1 MKMTLLLI
9 ENTVEPKTMVIQ
21 SGRPRR
27 REIKRNLQ
35 NKFVLIALDIHFI
48 AGKTSCFSTA
58 ASVVINRHSSLPSF
72 AIFWLLRIFFLIF
85 PLLIFLMVFLFVRI
99 DGSNDCVTSALLSSN
114 SWRRWAFIHCFRE
127 SREEKKNRT
136 KAQRTQRTPLC
147 LHFNVVFFYYRK
159 TIYCYVVV
167 VLILLRIYCSVSFGD
182 FSAEICM
189 SPKAKAFDTVKT
201 KSVW

>member
-9 ENTVEPKTMVIQ
+9 ENTVEPKTMAIQ
-21 SGRPRR
+21 SERHRR

-127 SREEKKNRT
+127 SREEKKTEQKLSAHSGHRYVFIST
-136 KAQRTQRTPLC
+136 SSFFIIEKLFIVTSSLCSFFLEFTVQFRLVIFRLKFAWARKRRRLTQ
-147 LHFNVVFFYYRK
+147 
-159 TIYCYVVV
+159 
-167 VLILLRIYCSVSFGD
+167 
-182 FSAEICM
+182 
-189 SPKAKAFDTVKT
+189 
-201 KSVW
+201 